1 MLVPPTATFD
11 DFGLGVDL
19 ALGRWDIT
27 RPRSF
32 RTGWHGRHERR
43 GSGPGDLPPDRL
55 VHVAVAKG
63 TQFEYLLDDDEKWI
77 HECVVE
83 DLVGRRLTD
92 GRPPIPVPLLG
103 WGSVPDQFGR
113 MSPEEV
119 GLPGPEQSAWATRS
133 ATDRTTDAATDPT
146 TDPETGPQAGSAA
159 TTQES
164 AQRRGRPT
172 RAGKGSGPST
182 GVPGAEG
189 GTERADAPGSSGDA
203 GPGGQRRHRGAA
215 KPLDLAAVGSGSRS
229 ADVGALLASIDGRDL
244 GPALQQV
251 GDALLRTYRSVGGA
265 DQRRLVRPLREIET
279 LLGDRGW
286 EGDDVLAEEIDA
298 LLSGS
303 ERRGRTLNV
312 DIEEL
317 SEVMATGGEDPGGYL
332 HLDTGEVVHAF
343 LHHSLEDLDSSEPPQ
358 DEEEGREVD
367 NLWIYV
373 DHDTGAA
380 YADMEAFAQAVS
392 DRVAGILTVAIRGKG
407 AFARFRRTVDE
418 LDLWGE
424 WQVFSDDR
432 AFGRA
437 RALLRSQGIRPV

>member
-19 ALGRWDIT
+19 ALGRWEVT

-43 GSGPGDLPPDRL
+43 GAGTGDLAPDRTL
-55 VHVAVAKG
+55 HGSVAKG
-63 TQFEYLLDDDEKWI
+63 SRFEYLFDDDEKWI

-83 DLVGRRLTD
+83 EFVARRETE

-113 MSPEEV
+113 TVPEEV
-119 GLPGPEQSAWATRS
+119 GLPALGDDSAAGS
-133 ATDRTTDAATDPT
+133 PPDPDAAPD
-146 TDPETGPQAGSAA
+146 
-159 TTQES
+159 
-164 AQRRGRPT
+164 RGGRSSTPSGVASSSSRPPAP
-172 RAGKGSGPST
+172 R
-182 GVPGAEG
+182 EG
-189 GTERADAPGSSGDA
+189 R
-203 GPGGQRRHRGAA
+203 RRHRGRA
-215 KPLDLAAVGSGSRS
+215 KPLDLTAVRAASRTG
-229 ADVGALLASIDGRDL
+229 DVSALLAGLDGRDL

-251 GDALLRTYRSVGGA
+251 GDALLRTYRSADGA
-265 DQRRLVRPLREIET
+265 DHARLEPALREVET
-279 LLGDRGW
+279 LLGHRGW
-286 EGDDVLAEEIDA
+286 DGDDVLAEEIDV

-303 ERRGRTLNV
+303 ERRGRTLTV

-317 SEVMATGGEDPGGYL
+317 SEVMANGGDDPGGYL

-343 LHHSLEDLDSSEPPQ
+343 LHHSFEDLDSLEP
-358 DEEEGREVD
+358 EEEPGDEVD

-373 DHDTGAA
+373 DHDTTAA

-392 DRVAGILTVAIRGKG
+392 DRVAGILSVAIRGKG